1 MLINKHYILNFE
13 SVLRFISKLP
23 ASSQPSKMNNQVYL
37 FCILCMPCNAAVGD
51 TNCTDDA
58 NCTISFSDCNT
69 DAGKCQCLPNYYDD
83 WNNFVSQSGDNGGD
97 CTFNVANSC
106 LYPGELVCKSD
117 NKCSCSDTAN
127 TYWHATSCK
136 AKNWFCKNDNKCSC
150 SDTANT
156 YWHATSCK
164 ARELVCKSDNKCS
177 CSDTA
182 LTPTGMLHHVKQ
194 RETMEETVPFNV
206 VNSCLYPG
214 ELVCKSDNKCS
225 CSDTANTYWHATS
238 CKASKFNCRYK
249 VTIQIY
255 CNYGRR
261 MTTTEIGLNVQLLQD
276 LKQKYPEVAEHVIT
290 LCVRQNKN
298 DRKKCIEALD
308 RETPN
313 ALFGND
319 QYIPNRLQDMHITDQ
334 RTRSDSASS
343 GISSASTSSSSSH
356 KIPICENPG
365 NCIQN
370 IECRVASPSPQTK
383 TNNVPQGIRQ
393 IPVQHFQTIR
403 SPQEKPSGSSQNPLV
418 YNILYQQGDNRLP
431 PSSHGAVGH
440 PSYINQHGNIN
451 YSLQRSPITSQ
462 ATMNQG
468 PPVAQRSFSVQ
479 PLVEHGQL
487 NIIRLQPGDRTP
499 VYQPGNYNPSG
510 LHGSHSEPYL
520 TGMDNGTTP
529 CNNYYTPLVVNVGT
543 PPAYH
548 PEHGISQSASDINI
562 SGAVNPPSFKYLP
575 DPVGGTSHG
584 DNGHFYPYYPNDS
597 HISGHPPIASRS
609 SSSESDHSVIGNPD
623 GERRHVSTLTF
634 QPKVVPSPSSSHS
647 SLSSDSSHNHPPP
660 PDIPRRQSGNIQEE
674 AAYTQALISFQD
686 DRMLKLKLDLESEL
700 RKLAKL
706 RSQVNQMEKN
716 MLENRRTNRSVNC
729 SPSRRTNRSVNCSP
743 SVSIENRCTNRS
755 VNCSP
760 SVSIENRRTNRSVN
774 CSPSVSKE
782 NSAPTEV
789 LTVPHHKYR
798 NRRTNR
804 SVNCSPSVSIEN
816 RRTNRS
822 VNCSPSVSIENRR
835 TNRRVNCSPS
845 VSIENRRTNRRV
857 NCSPSVSIENSA
869 PTEVLT
875 VPHQRCCQVKGGE
888 PKVTDRHPGHDKE
901 IDNYNNGLLPLGV
914 CDPNALEQQNFFQN
928 MNPGQR
934 GSIFAP
940 PPPDPPTSDSPP
952 PPLPPRIHA
961 IPPAPPQQPPT
972 GSGDSDGDGEQ
983 WSCSACTLLN
993 HPALNKCECCEMPR
1007 INSSPPSTGVSSHG
1021 T

>member
-1 MLINKHYILNFE
+1 M
-13 SVLRFISKLP
+13 
-23 ASSQPSKMNNQVYL
+23 
-37 FCILCMPCNAAVGD
+37 
-51 TNCTDDA
+51 
-58 NCTISFSDCNT
+58 
-69 DAGKCQCLPNYYDD
+69 
-83 WNNFVSQSGDNGGD
+83 
-97 CTFNVANSC
+97 
-106 LYPGELVCKSD
+106 
-117 NKCSCSDTAN
+117 TAP
-127 TYWHATSCK
+127 
-136 AKNWFCKNDNKCSC
+136 D
-150 SDTANT
+150 
-156 YWHATSCK
+156 
-164 ARELVCKSDNKCS
+164 
-177 CSDTA
+177 
-182 LTPTGMLHHVKQ
+182 
-194 RETMEETVPFNV
+194 
-206 VNSCLYPG
+206 
-214 ELVCKSDNKCS
+214 
-225 CSDTANTYWHATS
+225 
-238 CKASKFNCRYK
+238 
-249 VTIQIY
+249 
-255 CNYGRR
+255 
-261 MTTTEIGLNVQLLQD
+261 IGLNVQLLQD

-319 QYIPNRLQDMHITDQ
+319 QYLPNRLQDMHITDQ

-356 KIPICENPG
+356 KIPSDYRPPPMEPSFTSDFNQYVKNPG

-431 PSSHGAVGH
+431 PSSHPAVGH
-440 PSYINQHGNIN
+440 PNYINQHGNIN

-716 MLENRRTNRSVNC
+716 MLENRRTTRSVNC
-729 SPSRRTNRSVNCSP
+729 SPS
-743 SVSIENRCTNRS
+743 IEDVAKLRE
-755 VNCSP
+755 V
-760 SVSIENRRTNRSVN
+760 NRRLQTD
-774 CSPSVSKE
+774 
-782 NSAPTEV
+782 
-789 LTVPHHKYR
+789 
-798 NRRTNR
+798 
-804 SVNCSPSVSIEN
+804 I
-816 RRTNRS
+816 
-822 VNCSPSVSIENRR
+822 
-835 TNRRVNCSPS
+835 
-845 VSIENRRTNRRV
+845 
-857 NCSPSVSIENSA
+857 
-869 PTEVLT
+869 
-875 VPHQRCCQVKGGE
+875 QVM
-888 PKVTDRHPGHDKE
+888 TRE

-1007 INSSPPSTGVSSHG
+1007 INSSPPSTGRVSHTHPG
-1021 T
+1021 NQQLCFCHDK